1 MGKMSGQMIVIL
13 KGSPRKNGN
22 TCTLADALAKGAMDN
37 GAVVEEFFL
46 HKMNIKPCNAC
57 NACINKP
64 AKECVIEDDMQQI
77 YPALRSAD
85 SVVIASPIYW
95 FNMSAQTKLVI
106 DRLYGLVEPNRQV
119 LRGKKIAIVL
129 VYGDSNQ
136 ATSGANNAIRS
147 FEETFQYIG
156 ATIVEIIHGSAMDA
170 GQIKQNQK
178 LMDKAYELGKKL
190 SSVH

>member
-1 MGKMSGQMIVIL
+1 MNAQKIVIL
-13 KGSPRKNGN
+13 KGSPRRKGN
-22 TCTLADALAKGAMDN
+22 TCTLADALAN
-37 GAVVEEFFL
+37 GARENGAAVEEFFL
-46 HKMNIKPCNAC
+46 QKMNIKPCNAC
-57 NACINKP
+57 NACINQP

-85 SVVIASPIYW
+85 SIVIASPIYW
-95 FNMSAQTKLVI
+95 FNMSAQIKLVI

-129 VYGDSNQ
+129 AYGDTNR

-156 ATIVEIIHGSAMDA
+156 ANIVEIIHGSAMDA
-170 GQIKQNQK
+170 GQIKQNQE
-178 LMDKAYELGKKL
+178 LMDAAYELGKKL

>member
-1 MGKMSGQMIVIL
+1 MGKMSSQKILIL
-13 KGSPRKNGN
+13 KGSPRKKGN
-22 TCTLADALAKGAMDN
+22 TCTLADAVAKGAMDN
-37 GAVVEEFFL
+37 VATVEEFFL
-46 HKMNIKPCNAC
+46 HKMDIKPCNAC

-85 SVVIASPIYW
+85 SIVIASPIYW

-106 DRLYGLVEPNRQV
+106 DRLYGLVEPDRQA
-119 LRGKKIAIVL
+119 LRGKKIAIL
-129 VYGDSNQ
+129 LAYGDSNL
-136 ATSGANNAIRS
+136 ATSGANNAIHS
-147 FEETFQYIG
+147 FEDTFRYIG
-156 ATIVEIIHGSAMDA
+156 ADIAAIIHGSAMDV

-178 LMDKAYELGKKL
+178 LVDEAYELGRRL

>member
-1 MGKMSGQMIVIL
+1 MSSQKIVIL
-13 KGSPRKNGN
+13 KGSPRKKGN

-37 GAVVEEFFL
+37 GAMVEEFFL
-46 HKMNIKPCNAC
+46 QKMDIKPCNAC

-85 SVVIASPIYW
+85 SIVIASPIYW

-106 DRLYGLVEPNRQV
+106 DRLYGLVEPDRRA
-119 LRGKKIAIVL
+119 LRGKKIAIL
-129 VYGDSNQ
+129 LAYGDSNL
-136 ATSGANNAIRS
+136 ATSGGKNAIRS

-156 ATIVEIIHGSAMDA
+156 ATIVEIVHGSAMEA
-170 GQIKQNQK
+170 GQIKQNQQ
-178 LMDKAYELGKKL
+178 LMAAAYELGKTL